1 MTTIDKPVEMTTV
14 DQISVSDFFFKNSSH
29 LTQLCITSIAISNRI
44 DFSDSAVEF
53 ANPDWMSPHDRLRVK
68 YGEHLIFFYFVF
80 WQNCSI
86 SLIFV
91 LK

>member
-29 LTQLCITSIAISNRI
+29 LTQPCITSIAISNRI

-68 YGEHLIFFYFVF
+68 FGEHLIFFYFVF
-80 WQNCSI
+80 WH
-86 SLIFV
+86 FTEVV
-91 LK
+91 LHLRFF